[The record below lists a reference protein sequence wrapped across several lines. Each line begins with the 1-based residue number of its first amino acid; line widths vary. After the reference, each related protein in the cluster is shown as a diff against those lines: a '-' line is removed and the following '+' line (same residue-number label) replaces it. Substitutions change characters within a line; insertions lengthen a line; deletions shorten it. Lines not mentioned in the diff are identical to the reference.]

1 MKIAIIGYAG
11 SGKSTLARQL
21 GKFYNI
27 PVLHMDKIQF
37 EHNWIERDE
46 EIAKNMVEKFMNE
59 NKSWVIDGNYTK
71 FHRERRL
78 NEADE
83 IIFMNYSRWVCL
95 WQAFKRYIKYK
106 GKTRECI
113 ADGCIEKL
121 DLEFIKWI
129 LKDGRDEKHMK
140 RYEETIK
147 KHNSKTNIL
156 RNRIETDLYLKKL
169 FKV

>member
-21 GKFYNI
+21 GEFYDI
-27 PVLHMDKIQF
+27 PVLHMDKTQF

-83 IIFMNYSRWVCL
+83 IIFMNYSRWTCL

-106 GKTRECI
+106 GKTR
-113 ADGCIEKL
+113 
-121 DLEFIKWI
+121 
-129 LKDGRDEKHMK
+129 
-140 RYEETIK
+140 
-147 KHNSKTNIL
+147 
-156 RNRIETDLYLKKL
+156 
-169 FKV
+169 